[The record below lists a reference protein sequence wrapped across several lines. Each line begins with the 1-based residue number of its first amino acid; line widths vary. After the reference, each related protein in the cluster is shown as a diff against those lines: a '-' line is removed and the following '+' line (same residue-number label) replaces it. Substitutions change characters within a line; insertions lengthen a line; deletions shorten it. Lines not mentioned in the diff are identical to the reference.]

1 MKATDIMTKEFDTV
15 SPSATVKEA
24 VALLRSGKRGEKGTH
39 ALMVVD
45 ENGGIVGIITISN
58 ILRAIIPPYMGVA
71 HIAEFA
77 WNGLFEKMCHKV
89 EDMRVSELMDKRVVT
104 ATSDMNLIEIAEI
117 MLKYRIER
125 LPVAEGGRILGIVY
139 KKDLFFT
146 IVGTMLG
153 DGR

>member
-1 MKATDIMTKEFDTV
+1 MKATDIMTKEFDTIL
-15 SPSATVKEA
+15 PSATLKEA

>member
-1 MKATDIMTKEFDTV
+1 MKASDIMTKEFDTIL
-15 SPSATVKEA
+15 PSATLKET
-24 VALLRSGKRGEKGTH
+24 VALLRSGKRGERGTH

-77 WNGLFEKMCHKV
+77 WNGLLEKMCRKV

-104 ATSDMNLIEIAEI
+104 AKPDMNLIEVAEI
-117 MLKYRIER
+117 MLKYKIER
-125 LPVAEGGRILGIVY
+125 LPVVEDGRILGIVY

-146 IVGTMLG
+146 MVGTMLG
-153 DGR
+153 DCR